1 MRQKKTQMMLMYTA
15 LFAFVV
21 TALLI
26 MAGYIQNRI
35 QGVYQS
41 AGDAIGDGEL
51 K

>member
-1 MRQKKTQMMLMYTA
+1 MHKRKSQMMLIYTA

-26 MAGYIQNRI
+26 MAGYVQNRI

-41 AGDAIGDGEL
+41 AGDAIGEGEI